1 MTTLVDGSRVGGETS
16 CTFSAGGL
24 RTAADATSKKL
35 SEAPH
40 PAPVPTQA
48 KMAVS
53 PRAPVIVKPVTDR
66 TFAKFTFLKIDPAWR
81 RLDADRRASDKQE
94 FLAACEDFA
103 ADRSL
108 RAYSTIGTRGD
119 VDLVLLSQSPNLDDL
134 HTFHVVLGQ
143 SGLAKW
149 ADTPHSFLSMTKRS
163 PYSEEQARPEICV
176 SDRKYLFLYPMVK
189 QRRWYGLPTEERSRI
204 MKSHIEVGRRY
215 PEITINT
222 TYSFGLDD
230 QEFVVCFEGDDP
242 GMFLDL
248 VSELR
253 PTESSE
259 YTERETPIFTCVAMS
274 VRKALDALD
283 GTAAVAAVT

>member
-1 MTTLVDGSRVGGETS
+1 
-16 CTFSAGGL
+16 
-24 RTAADATSKKL
+24 
-35 SEAPH
+35 
-40 PAPVPTQA
+40 
-48 KMAVS
+48 MA
-53 PRAPVIVKPVTDR
+53 DR
-66 TFAKFTFLKIDPAWR
+66 TFAKFTFFKIDPEWR
-81 RLDADRRASDKQE
+81 RRDAELRAADKHE

-103 ADRSL
+103 LDRSL

-149 ADTPHSFLSMTKRS
+149 AETPHSFLSMTKRS
-163 PYSEEQARPEICV
+163 PYSDEQARPEICV
-176 SDRKYLFLYPMVK
+176 SERKYLFLYPMVK
-189 QRRWYGLPTEERSRI
+189 QRRWYGLPAEERGRI
-204 MKSHIEVGRRY
+204 MKSHIEIGRRY

-248 VSELR
+248 VNELR

-283 GTAAVAAVT
+283 GTASVAAALSGTEM

>member
-1 MTTLVDGSRVGGETS
+1 MTFVPGGRVGVETS
-16 CTFSAGGL
+16 CTFSAAEP
-24 RTAADATSKKL
+24 RTAASAPPKKL
-35 SEAPH
+35 SEDPH
-40 PAPVPTQA
+40 PTPASRPIAIVNP
-48 KMAVS
+48 MA
-53 PRAPVIVKPVTDR
+53 DR
-66 TFAKFTFLKIDPAWR
+66 TFAKFSFFKIDPAWR
-81 RLDADRRASDKQE
+81 RIDATQRASDKQE

-103 ADRSL
+103 LDRSL

-149 ADTPHSFLSMTKRS
+149 TETPYSFLSMTKRS
-163 PYSEEQARPEICV
+163 PYSEEQARPEICI
-176 SDRKYLFLYPMVK
+176 SERKYMFLYPMIK
-189 QRRWYGLPTEERSRI
+189 QRRWYGLPPEERGRI

-222 TYSFGLDD
+222 SYSFGLDD
-230 QEFVVCFEGDDP
+230 QEFVVAFEGDDP

-248 VSELR
+248 VQELR

-259 YTERETPIFTCVAMS
+259 YTELETPIFTCVALS
-274 VRKALDALD
+274 LRKALDALD
-283 GTAAVAAVT
+283 GVPSAVAAEA

>member
-1 MTTLVDGSRVGGETS
+1 
-16 CTFSAGGL
+16 
-24 RTAADATSKKL
+24 
-35 SEAPH
+35 
-40 PAPVPTQA
+40 
-48 KMAVS
+48 MA
-53 PRAPVIVKPVTDR
+53 DR
-66 TFAKFTFLKIDPAWR
+66 TFAKFTFFKIDPAWR
-81 RLDADRRASDKQE
+81 RRDPELRAADKQE

-103 ADRSL
+103 VDRSL

-119 VDLVLLSQSPNLDDL
+119 VDLVLLTQSPNLNDI

-149 ADTPHSFLSMTKRS
+149 ATTPHSFLSMTKRS
-163 PYSEEQARPEICV
+163 PYSEEQARPEICTTG
-176 SDRKYLFLYPMVK
+176 RRYLFLYPMVK
-189 QRRWYGLPTEERSRI
+189 QRRWYGLPPEERGRI

-222 TYSFGLDD
+222 TYSYGIDD

-242 GMFLDL
+242 GEFLDL
-248 VSELR
+248 VNELR

-283 GTAAVAAVT
+283 GAPSAVGASAPALG

>member
-1 MTTLVDGSRVGGETS
+1 MAPVALDGVRAGVKRLALFRGRSSGDSRRLTEKVKRNPPPDPATTT
-16 CTFSAGGL
+16 
-24 RTAADATSKKL
+24 ATS
-35 SEAPH
+35 AIVTP
-40 PAPVPTQA
+40 
-48 KMAVS
+48 MA
-53 PRAPVIVKPVTDR
+53 DR
-66 TFAKFTFLKIDPAWR
+66 TFAKFSFFKIDPAWR
-81 RLDADRRASDKQE
+81 RRDAELRAADKQE
-94 FLAACEDFA
+94 FLAACEDFGI
-103 ADRSL
+103 DRSL

-149 ADTPHSFLSMTKRS
+149 TETPYSFLSMTKRS
-163 PYSEEQARPEICV
+163 PYSEEQARPEICI
-176 SDRKYLFLYPMVK
+176 SERKYLFLYPMVK
-189 QRRWYGLPTEERSRI
+189 QRRWYGLPPEERGRI

-248 VSELR
+248 VQRAAPDRVERVHRARDADLHLR
-253 PTESSE
+253 GDLGRARRSTRS
-259 YTERETPIFTCVAMS
+259 
-274 VRKALDALD
+274 
-283 GTAAVAAVT
+283 TASPAPSPSGSPS